1 MTISIEIAVA
11 VLSFLLS
18 VLAGVIRYFYNKVDL
33 LTKKVVKLT
42 TQNEFVKESL
52 EAQIR
57 DLDEELRE
65 INKEHKEFQK
75 EMRECQKE
83 NNDKY
88 QQLKDAMAE
97 QTLNITSV
105 INDNYI
111 KILTEMQKS
120 KAS

>member
-33 LTKKVVKLT
+33 LTKKVTKLT
-42 TQNEFVKESL
+42 TQNGFVKESL

-57 DLDEELRE
+57 DLDEELKE
-65 INKEHKEFQK
+65 ISKEHKEFQK
-75 EMRECQKE
+75 EMREYQKE

-97 QTLNITSV
+97 QTLNITTV
-105 INDNYI
+105 INDNYV
-111 KILTEMQKS
+111 KLLTEMQNS